1 MTRTISASGTA
12 AAFGAVG
19 ARSVC
24 VVMATNCLAARWP
37 ARLLAFLS
45 VVLPAAARPASGAVG
60 GTETVPGLA
69 MTRRLLFSI
78 AASAALAGV
87 ACDTA
92 PRNQIGL
99 VGPVVVTDT
108 TFGTTRSLFI
118 SPSFVQV
125 DAGSL
130 IQLSTNAGNFSSAL
144 IWESRNPQI
153 ATVSQTGLVTTFLPG
168 TATIT
173 VHFVSDP
180 LNLAIATIV
189 VAPFGNP

>member
-1 MTRTISASGTA
+1 MG
-12 AAFGAVG
+12 
-19 ARSVC
+19 
-24 VVMATNCLAARWP
+24 TNCLAGRWP
-37 ARLLAFLS
+37 ARLFTFLS
-45 VVLPAAARPASGAVG
+45 VVRAASARPAIAAVV

-78 AASAALAGV
+78 VASAALAGV

-92 PRNQIGL
+92 PRNQIALIGPISL
-99 VGPVVVTDT
+99 VDT

-125 DAGSL
+125 DVGSL
-130 IQLSTNAGNFSSAL
+130 VQLSTNAGNFSSAL
-144 IWESRNPQI
+144 VWESRNPSI

-173 VHFVSDP
+173 VHFVADP

-189 VAPFGNP
+189 VAPFGQP

>member
-1 MTRTISASGTA
+1 M
-12 AAFGAVG
+12 
-19 ARSVC
+19 
-24 VVMATNCLAARWP
+24 
-37 ARLLAFLS
+37 
-45 VVLPAAARPASGAVG
+45 
-60 GTETVPGLA
+60 ETVLDPV

-78 AASAALAGV
+78 AASAALAGA

-125 DAGSL
+125 DVGSL
-130 IQLSTNAGNFSSAL
+130 VQLSTNAGNFSSAL
-144 IWESRNPQI
+144 VWESRNPSI

-173 VHFVSDP
+173 VHFVADP
-180 LNLAIATIV
+180 LNLAIATV
-189 VAPFGNP
+189 VVSPFGNP

>member
-1 MTRTISASGTA
+1 
-12 AAFGAVG
+12 
-19 ARSVC
+19 
-24 VVMATNCLAARWP
+24 
-37 ARLLAFLS
+37 
-45 VVLPAAARPASGAVG
+45 
-60 GTETVPGLA
+60 

-130 IQLSTNAGNFSSAL
+130 VQLSTNAGNFSSAL
-144 IWESRNPQI
+144 VWESRNPSI